1 MSFPLTPPLNGEL
14 SGSLG
19 SINVGLSAALGF
31 LWPLGAQID
40 ALIAL
45 GIGPFEFDLALQFDA
60 SLALQATLSLQ
71 VGNPLAALLLAIQA
85 MAQLQAALQAA
96 LTLPPITLSIGAELG
111 ASVALAGAL
120 SAKLGGLQI
129 LIEAAL
135 AIKIPAMRLA
145 AELQLQLSATP
156 AFLLSFTGGTLA
168 QTGNAIATEF
178 NAGLT
183 DPGPPNTIAPGDPV
197 TGIIMLTKDPVA
209 AAGISFLFGL

>member
-1 MSFPLTPPLNGEL
+1 MTTPLTPPLFLVKSGTL
-14 SGSLG
+14 GSL
-19 SINVGLSAALGF
+19 NVGLAAALGF

-45 GIGPFEFDLALQFDA
+45 GIGPFELDLALQFDA

-71 VGNPLAALLLAIQA
+71 VSNPLAALLLAIQA

-96 LTLPPITLSIGAELG
+96 LALPPLTLSLSAELG

-120 SAKLGGLQI
+120 SAKLGGLRI

-135 AIKIPAMRLA
+135 AIKIPAMKLA
-145 AELQLQLSATP
+145 SELQAQLGAGP

-168 QTGNAIATEF
+168 QAGSAINTAF
-178 NAGLT
+178 SAGLT
-183 DPGPPNTIAPGDPV
+183 DPGPPNSIAPGDPV
-197 TGIIMLTKDPVA
+197 TGIIMLTKDPTA
-209 AAGISFLFGL
+209 AASISFLFGL